1 MDVSEL
7 FTAPPPKSDPT
18 KNPVVSDLAESNGG
32 PGKRNRLSDDLN
44 KSSPEPVDTKRPRIA
59 SKGKQRAEESF
70 EYSQTWNGEEDEEG
84 GRFFGDGLTSEQKE
98 IIDILNHDTE
108 DQNNAPPETGAGAEK
123 IKLTEIKKNC
133 LNLERAINKNR
144 DMRTKF
150 EAQPEKFV
158 DSEFELSEG
167 IVNLSV
173 LTQCSAQSYPELNR
187 LGTLGSLVGLL
198 SHENVDIAIAV
209 VELLQELTDDDVL
222 ENQEDEQTLED
233 AEDSSKPQA
242 AEAVMDMVRSLID
255 QQLIEMLIST
265 LVDRLNENE
274 EAERSGVF
282 HCLGLI
288 ENLISLE
295 PSLSVSFVQKTP
307 LLKYL
312 MNRIRPS
319 KPPSSTSSQTE
330 DMESLKFQNKQ
341 YASEILA
348 IILQKDEENRK
359 QLIELGGMDTLLEV
373 LAVYRKRDPNDAD
386 EIEFMENIFDSL
398 CSVLLVPDH
407 KVKFLEG
414 EGVELMIIL
423 MKRKNLA
430 KYRALKVLDHAL
442 SGDEGSAN
450 CEKFV
455 DCLGLKTLFSFFMGK
470 KNSKKSTS
478 THDDDEHMLGII
490 VSLFFNL
497 ASDSQLRLRLLTKFV
512 EESYEKVDRLVEI
525 REGFRV
531 RVDHFVANAPF
542 LENEMDE
549 TEIYLMKLDAGLFAL
564 QLTDVVIAWLCME
577 DDGVRDH
584 LKMLLKRSDQDFG
597 TITDELKVYA
607 DSMGDGPRKE
617 GIEHL
622 ITYSESLL

>member
-18 KNPVVSDLAESNGG
+18 KNPVIADLGENNGSS
-32 PGKRNRLSDDLN
+32 GKRNRLSDDLN
-44 KSSPEPVDTKRPRIA
+44 PKDPDIKRPRIA

-70 EYSQTWNGEEDEEG
+70 EYAQTWNHEEDEEG
-84 GRFFGDGLTSEQKE
+84 GRFFGDGLTSEQKQ
-98 IIDILNHDTE
+98 IIDILNQDGNE
-108 DQNNAPPETGAGAEK
+108 QNDAPPEASAGAEK

-144 DMRTKF
+144 EQRTKY
-150 EAQPEKFV
+150 ANQPEKFV
-158 DSEFELSEG
+158 DSEFELSES

-173 LTQCSAQSYPELNR
+173 LTQCPAQSYPELSR

-209 VELLQELTDDDVL
+209 VELLQEFTDDDVL
-222 ENQEDEQTLED
+222 ENQEDGEEN
-233 AEDSSKPQA
+233 SSLPA
-242 AEAVMDMVRSLID
+242 AEAVMAMVRSLVD
-255 QQLIEMLIST
+255 QQLLEMLTST
-265 LVDRLNENE
+265 LVDRLNEDE

-282 HCLGLI
+282 HCLGLV

-295 PSLSVSFVQKTP
+295 PSLSVSLVQQTP

-312 MNRIRPS
+312 INRIRTP
-319 KPPSSTSSQTE
+319 KKSSSSQAE
-330 DMESLKFQNKQ
+330 DLELLKFQNKQ

-359 QLIELGGMDTLLEV
+359 KLIELGGMDTLLEV

-386 EIEFMENIFDSL
+386 EIEFMENVFDSL

-407 KVKFLEG
+407 KAIFLEG

-442 SGDEGSAN
+442 SGDEGSSN

-455 DCLGLKTLFSFFMGK
+455 ECLGLKTLFSFFMGK
-470 KNSKKSTS
+470 KNSKKSTA

-497 ASDSQLRLRLLTKFV
+497 ESDSQLRLRLLTKFV
-512 EESYEKVDRLVEI
+512 EESYEKVDRLIEI
-525 REGFRV
+525 RDGFRA
-531 RVDHFVANAPF
+531 RVQHFIANSPF

-549 TEIYLMKLDAGLFAL
+549 TEIYLMQLDAGLFAL
-564 QLTDVVIAWLCME
+564 QLTDVVIGWLCME

-584 LKMLLKRSDQDFG
+584 LRMLLKRHDQDFE

-617 GIEHL
+617 GIQHL
-622 ITYSESLL
+622 ITYLGSL

>member
-18 KNPVVSDLAESNGG
+18 KNPVLSNLGEVNGG
-32 PGKRNRLSDDLN
+32 SGKRNRLSDGAHQ
-44 KSSPEPVDTKRPRIA
+44 STAEPDIKRARVVT
-59 SKGKQRAEESF
+59 SKGKQRAEDSF
-70 EYSQTWNGEEDEEG
+70 EYSETWNGEDEEG

-98 IIDILNHDTE
+98 IINILNQDTE
-108 DQNNAPPETGAGAEK
+108 DLNEGPPGDSTGVEK
-123 IKLTEIKKNC
+123 LKLKEIKKHC

-144 DMRTKF
+144 EMRTKF
-150 EAQPEKFV
+150 ENNPERFV
-158 DSEFELSEG
+158 DSEFELSES
-167 IVNLSV
+167 IVNLSL
-173 LTQCSAQSYPELNR
+173 LTQCPAQSYPELNR

-198 SHENVDIAIAV
+198 SHENVDITIAV

-222 ENQEDEQTLED
+222 ENQEDEQTLEN
-233 AEDSSKPQA
+233 AEDNSHLPA
-242 AEAVMDMVRSLID
+242 AEAVMAMVRSLID
-255 QQLIEMLIST
+255 QQLLEMLVST
-265 LVDRLNENE
+265 LVDRLDENE
-274 EAERSGVF
+274 EAERSGLF

-295 PSLSVSFVQKTP
+295 PSLSVRFVQKTP
-307 LLKYL
+307 LLEYL
-312 MNRIRPS
+312 MKRIRPS
-319 KPPSSTSSQTE
+319 KSSSETQ
-330 DMESLKFQNKQ
+330 DLESLKFQNKQ

-348 IILQKDEENRK
+348 IILQKDEENRNK
-359 QLIELGGMDTLLEV
+359 LIELGGMDTLLEA
-373 LAVYRKRDPNDAD
+373 LAVYRKCDPNDAD
-386 EIEFMENIFDSL
+386 EIEFMENVFDSL

-497 ASDSQLRLRLLTKFV
+497 ESDSQLRLRLLTKFV
-512 EESYEKVDRLVEI
+512 EESYEKVDRLIEI
-525 REGFRV
+525 REGFRA
-531 RVDHFVANAPF
+531 RVHHFIANSPF

-564 QLTDVVIAWLCME
+564 QLTDVIIGWLCME

-584 LKMLLKRSDQDFG
+584 FKMLLKRNDQDFG

-622 ITYSESLL
+622 ITYLGSL

>member
-1 MDVSEL
+1 MDISEL

-18 KNPVVSDLAESNGG
+18 KNPVLSDLSEINGG
-32 PGKRNRLSDDLN
+32 SAKRNRQLDDLN
-44 KSSPEPVDTKRPRIA
+44 QSATEPVDIKRARVA
-59 SKGKQRAEESF
+59 SKGKQRAEDSF
-70 EYSQTWNGEEDEEG
+70 EYSENWNVEEDEEG

-98 IIDILNHDTE
+98 IINILNQDVE
-108 DQNNAPPETGAGAEK
+108 DQNEAPPENPAGSEK
-123 IKLTEIKKNC
+123 LKLTEVKKNC

-144 DMRTKF
+144 EMRTKY
-150 EAQPEKFV
+150 ENNPEKFV

-173 LTQCSAQSYPELNR
+173 LTQCPAQSYPELAR

-222 ENQEDEQTLED
+222 ENQEDEQPLED
-233 AEDSSKPQA
+233 VEGSSSLPA
-242 AEAVMDMVRSLID
+242 TEAVMAMVRSLID
-255 QQLIEMLIST
+255 QQLLEMLIST

-307 LLKYL
+307 LLEYL
-312 MNRIRPS
+312 MNRIRPT
-319 KPPSSTSSQTE
+319 KPSSSQTE
-330 DMESLKFQNKQ
+330 DMESSKFQNKQ

-348 IILQKDEENRK
+348 IILQKDEENRTK
-359 QLIELGGMDTLLEV
+359 LIELGGMDTLLEV

-386 EIEFMENIFDSL
+386 EIEFMENVFDSL

-497 ASDSQLRLRLLTKFV
+497 ESDTQLRLRLLTKFV
-512 EESYEKVDRLVEI
+512 EESYEKVDRLIEI
-525 REGFRV
+525 REGFRA
-531 RVDHFVANAPF
+531 RVNHFVANSPF

-584 LKMLLKRSDQDFG
+584 LKMLLKRNDQDFG
-597 TITDELKVYA
+597 TITDELRVYA

-622 ITYSESLL
+622 TTYLGSL

>member
-295 PSLSVSFVQKTP
+295 PSLS
-307 LLKYL
+307 
-312 MNRIRPS
+312 
-319 KPPSSTSSQTE
+319 PPSSTSSQTE
-330 DMESLKFQNKQ
+330 DMEE
-341 YASEILA
+341 SETM
-348 IILQKDEENRK
+348 
-359 QLIELGGMDTLLEV
+359 IELGGMDTLLEV